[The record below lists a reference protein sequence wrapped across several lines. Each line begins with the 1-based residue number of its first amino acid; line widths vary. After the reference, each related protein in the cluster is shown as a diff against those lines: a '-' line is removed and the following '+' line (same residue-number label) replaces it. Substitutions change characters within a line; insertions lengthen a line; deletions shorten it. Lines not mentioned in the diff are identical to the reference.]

1 MKERKR
7 ERRRDGGKEGRRGNE
22 RGRDGRREG
31 EGPSARAGEFSSTF
45 LKQVLLYIK
54 DN

>member
-7 ERRRDGGKEGRRGNE
+7 ERRRGNE

-31 EGPSARAGEFSSTF
+31 EGPTSPAGEFSSPF

-54 DN
+54 DNG